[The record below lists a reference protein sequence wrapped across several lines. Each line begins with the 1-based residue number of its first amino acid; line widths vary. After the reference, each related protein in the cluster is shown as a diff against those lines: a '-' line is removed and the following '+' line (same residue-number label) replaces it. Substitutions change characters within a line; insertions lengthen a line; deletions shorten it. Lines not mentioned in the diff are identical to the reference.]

1 MIITKIIDETS
12 TTKRF
17 YLKPDNDLPFKA
29 GQYISLSLPIDPR
42 KSRGIRHY
50 SIANS
55 PNADEVE
62 LVIVEKE
69 GGKGTAYLW
78 SLEVGDHIE
87 LGHGA
92 SGVLTID
99 NYKKN
104 FIFICTG
111 TGISPFKSILE
122 YIKEEKIETGD
133 IHLVFG
139 TRRRKHSI
147 LQGNAGV
154 SRGHSAVKLPHH
166 PVSRAL
172 ERTSRICPRSV

>member
-17 YLKPDNDLPFKA
+17 YLKPDKDLPFKA

-92 SGVLTID
+92 SGVLTI
-99 NYKKN
+99 NTVSY
-104 FIFICTG
+104 T
-111 TGISPFKSILE
+111 
-122 YIKEEKIETGD
+122 
-133 IHLVFG
+133 HL
-139 TRRRKHSI
+139 T
-147 LQGNAGV
+147 
-154 SRGHSAVKLPHH
+154 LPTNTT
-166 PVSRAL
+166 V
-172 ERTSRICPRSV
+172 

>member
-17 YLKPDNDLPFKA
+17 YLKPDKDLPFKA

-78 SLEVGDHIE
+78 SLELV
-87 LGHGA
+87 
-92 SGVLTID
+92 TIS
-99 NYKKN
+99 NLAME
-104 FIFICTG
+104 
-111 TGISPFKSILE
+111 PLE
-122 YIKEEKIETGD
+122 YLPLMTTKKLHFYLYGNGHISFQKYSRIYS
-133 IHLVFG
+133 
-139 TRRRKHSI
+139 RRKH
-147 LQGNAGV
+147 
-154 SRGHSAVKLPHH
+154 
-166 PVSRAL
+166 
-172 ERTSRICPRSV
+172 

>member
-55 PNADEVE
+55 PNAEEVE

-78 SLEVGDHIE
+78 SLGVGDHIE

-99 NYKKN
+99 DYKKN
-104 FIFICTG
+104 FVFICTG
-111 TGISPFKSILE
+111 TGISPFKSKLE
-122 YIKEEKIETGD
+122 TSTLF
-133 IHLVFG
+133 LVHVERRTFCI
-139 TRRRKHSI
+139 TRKCR
-147 LQGNAGV
+147 N
-154 SRGHSAVKLPHH
+154 
-166 PVSRAL
+166 
-172 ERTSRICPRSV
+172 